1 MRLLLCH
8 GFIWARTH
16 YTSWISSNCF
26 QFPVP
31 VTLHLWQILD
41 NIDTTTTALCAAGIL
56 ILSMFPCCTAVFC
69 PVWFLPALFFCFGLS
84 CSFVSSCY
92 CLNTNMM
99 HHFHLQYETSACKE
113 LLLYSI
119 LTILVLIWA
128 YQGSKGVGQWFMFV
142 ALLCFCMQPFSLTIG
157 FQSVSSSICFNNPQ
171 LWRTKTVKIKS
182 MWHSMGQT

>member
-8 GFIWARTH
+8 GFIWAHTH

-41 NIDTTTTALCAAGIL
+41 NTDTTTTALCAAGIL

-69 PVWFLPALFFCFGLS
+69 PVALACLALLS
-84 CSFVSSCY
+84 ALAIVSIQIWCIIFIYSMKLQYVKNCSFI
-92 CLNTNMM
+92 
-99 HHFHLQYETSACKE
+99 
-113 LLLYSI
+113 SI

-128 YQGSKGVGQWFMFV
+128 YQGSNGVGQWFMLGWDTAHRLV
-142 ALLCFCMQPFSLTIG
+142 PTTYKAY
-157 FQSVSSSICFNNPQ
+157 IC
-171 LWRTKTVKIKS
+171 LWRCFVFVCN
-182 MWHSMGQT
+182 HFH